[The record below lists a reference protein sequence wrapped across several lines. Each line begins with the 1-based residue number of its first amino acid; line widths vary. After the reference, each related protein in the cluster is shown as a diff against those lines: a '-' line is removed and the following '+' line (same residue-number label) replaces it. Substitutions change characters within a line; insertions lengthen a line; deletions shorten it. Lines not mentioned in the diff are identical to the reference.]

1 MSDHLF
7 ELYSQKI
14 LELAT
19 QIPLTEPID
28 NANAHAKKRS
38 PICGSEVEV
47 NLHYANSKITDY
59 AQTVNACALGQ
70 ASAAIF
76 AGHILARSKAELEKL
91 QSELSAFLKAEGPA
105 PAAPFEDYKFLEPAQ
120 NHKNRHRSI
129 MLPVEASLL
138 ALEGFE

>member
-28 NANAHAKKRS
+28 ASNAHAKKRS

-47 NLHYANSKITDY
+47 MLQYEAGQITKY
-59 AQTVNACALGQ
+59 SQIVNACALGQ

-76 AGHILARSKAELEKL
+76 ASHVLGRSKAELEKL
-91 QSELSAFLKAEGPA
+91 REELSAFLKAEGPA
-105 PAAPFEDYKFLEPAQ
+105 PSAPFEDYRYLEPAQ

-138 ALEGFE
+138 ALDAFE